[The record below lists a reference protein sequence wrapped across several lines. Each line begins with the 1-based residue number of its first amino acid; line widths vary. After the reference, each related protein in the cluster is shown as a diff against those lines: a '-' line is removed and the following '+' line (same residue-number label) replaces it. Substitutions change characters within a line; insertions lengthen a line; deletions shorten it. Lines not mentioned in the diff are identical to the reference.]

1 MNIYLA
7 SNNKGKITELSK
19 CFKNSKVFSE
29 SDIEKLLG
37 IKIDIEENGNT
48 FEENAII
55 KAKYMANLLEN
66 ILKED
71 DIVIADDSGIIIE
84 SMPNILG
91 VFTKRQMLKWCNEN
105 NKNEIDFY
113 NYITSICPTP
123 KTCIFESVIATI
135 KNNKCTTYIG
145 TLKGTLADK
154 CRGENGF
161 GFDPIFEINGKT
173 IAEMTDEEKSII
185 NPRIEAINK
194 MKDYYSNN

>member
-7 SNNKGKITELSK
+7 SNNKGKIIEISK
-19 CFKNSKVFSE
+19 CFKDSTVFSE

-48 FEENAII
+48 FEENSII
-55 KAKYMANLLEN
+55 KVKHMENLLKDV
-66 ILKED
+66 LKED
-71 DIVIADDSGIIIE
+71 DIIIADDSGIIIE
-84 SMPNILG
+84 SLPDILG

-105 NKNEIDFY
+105 NKNEREFY
-113 NYITSICPTP
+113 NYITSICPLP

-135 KNNKCTTYIG
+135 RNNKCNTYIG
-145 TLKGTLADK
+145 TLKGALADK
-154 CRGENGF
+154 CRGNNGF

-173 IAEMTDEEKSII
+173 LAEMTNEEKSIL

-194 MKDYYSNN
+194 MKDYFKNN